1 MWLASYKFGRKAQ
14 LRQRKILSE
23 STTHKL
29 SSYLDKPLTDGG
41 GEVSRTHQE
50 FVVCYSYLCHLARV
64 CSEKKSRP
72 TKILVRKCRRFESRS
87 STDPSEL
94 SDFALDVLATHRSSG
109 TLLGTKTL
117 ELLDKLRPNGPIK
130 PKV

>member
-1 MWLASYKFGRKAQ
+1 M
-14 LRQRKILSE
+14 RQRKILSE
-23 STTHKL
+23 SATHKL
-29 SSYLDKPLTDGG
+29 SSYLDKSLTDGG
-41 GEVSRTHQE
+41 GGVSRTHQE
-50 FVVCYSYLCHLARV
+50 SVVCYSYLCHLARR

-87 STDPSEL
+87 SSDTSEL
-94 SDFALDVLATHRSSG
+94 SDFALDVLATHRSNG